1 MKRTSPHPP
10 KLAESLL
17 RRIRNTA
24 DSFSLLGDMEEE
36 YIRLLT
42 EKNRSCA
49 ELWYWKQTMISFF
62 PFLKASFLGSLYMLK
77 NLFKISLR
85 IVKRYKGYS
94 FINIGGLALGIT
106 CCLLI
111 FFYIQDELSYDRFH
125 ANADRIYRVVF
136 ATSDDDTPTNA
147 NGSFGVGPA
156 LKRDFPEVVDY
167 ARIRKMGQGAK
178 RYIGFQ
184 DKKFYEEKFFFAD
197 PGILTIFDFPLV
209 KGDPATAL
217 TEPGSI
223 VLTEKTARKYF
234 GQEDP
239 MGKTIESDP
248 YNNGQLM
255 NFRVTGIAKNTP
267 AQSHFHFDFLA
278 SYISQTEDT
287 TRFGGFWQHFT
298 YILLDNKPSAISLE
312 PKLLEFLHRN
322 WREDPWYRLRLQPIT
337 DIHLRSGLKS
347 EIEPVGNISTVY
359 VFTAIALFVLI
370 IACIN
375 FMNLTTARSAKRGRE
390 VGMRKVVGARRLQ
403 LIHQFLGESML
414 FSFIAVSAAVIITIV
429 ILPFFNRL
437 TDKQITPEVF
447 NQSFILGGLI
457 VTVLLVGLAAGI
469 YPALFL
475 SAFKPVNILKKG
487 INSRVSG
494 TVLRKGLVTFQF
506 ALSVG
511 MIIATL
517 ITLNQMQYIRSR
529 DLGYDKE
536 QVLVIPL
543 NKDARSNYAVLKEEL
558 LQDPNIENC
567 ATSSLVPTRG
577 SDHMSFKF
585 EGKNEYISHVVYFID
600 KDFIDTL
607 GIEIIAGN
615 TITEALSRE
624 SEGEYLVSELSVQE
638 AGFASAQEAVGKGI
652 TFDRIKGHI
661 AGVVNDMNIYSLHQQ
676 PYAINYMITPIRL
689 HNYLSIRMHPHNI
702 YATLEY
708 INTAW
713 NKQIPAYPLSYF
725 FLDDNFENMH
735 RTDQKMSEVF
745 TVFSILAILVACLG
759 LLGLAAHTAEQKTKE
774 IGIRKVLGAPV
785 SRIYLVVSQDFL
797 KWVAVANLI
806 AWPLTYYLMQKWLQ
820 TFVYRLDLGIGVFL
834 AATLISLI
842 IAALTIS
849 YQSIKAALS
858 DPIESLRYE

>member
-1 MKRTSPHPP
+1 MMPPPSSTRPKHMKRSIPRPP
-10 KLAESLL
+10 KLAERLL
-17 RRIRNTA
+17 WRIRDTA
-24 DSFSLLGDMEEE
+24 DSFSLLGDMEED
-36 YIRLLT
+36 YVRLLT
-42 EKNRSCA
+42 EKNRSRA
-49 ELWYWKQTMISFF
+49 DLWYWKQIFVSFF
-62 PFLKASFLGSLYMLK
+62 PFLKTSFLGSLHMLK
-77 NLFKISLR
+77 NFFKISLR
-85 IVKRYKGYS
+85 ILKRYKGYS
-94 FINIGGLALGIT
+94 FINIGGLTLGIT

-125 ANADRIYRVVF
+125 INADRLYRVVF
-136 ATSDDDTPTNA
+136 STSDDDAPTNA

-167 ARIRKMGQGAK
+167 ARIRKMGQGVK
-178 RYIGFQ
+178 RYIGHR
-184 DKKFYEEKFFFAD
+184 DKKFYEQRFFFAD
-197 PGILTIFDFPLV
+197 PQILTIFDFPLV
-209 KGDPATAL
+209 KGDPETAL
-217 TEPGSI
+217 NEPGSI
-223 VLTEKTARKYF
+223 VLTEETAYKYF
-234 GQEDP
+234 GREDP

-267 AQSHFHFDFLA
+267 TQSHFHFDFLA

-298 YILLDNKPSAISLE
+298 YILLDNKTSAISLE

-347 EIEPVGNISTVY
+347 EIEPVGNISTIY
-359 VFTAIALFVLI
+359 VFTAIALLVLI

-375 FMNLTTARSAKRGRE
+375 FMNLTTARSTKRARE
-390 VGMRKVVGARRLQ
+390 VGMRKVVGARRQQ

-414 FSFIAVSAAVIITIV
+414 FSFFAVTAAVIFTIV

-437 TDKQITPEVF
+437 TDKQIEPGVLTSP
-447 NQSFILGGLI
+447 IIIIGLFG
-457 VTVLLVGLAAGI
+457 TALLVGLAAGI

-475 SAFKPVNILKKG
+475 SSFKPIKTLKTG
-487 INSRVSG
+487 LVSRTSG
-494 TVLRKGLVTFQF
+494 NFLRKGLVTFQF
-506 ALSVG
+506 ALSIG
-511 MIIATL
+511 MI
-517 ITLNQMQYIRSR
+517 IRSR
-529 DLGYDKE
+529 DLGYDKK
-536 QVLVIPL
+536 QIMVVPL
-543 NKDARSNYAVLKEEL
+543 NKDARSNYAALREEL
-558 LQDPNIENC
+558 LHNPNIENT

-577 SDHMSFKF
+577 SEHMSFKF
-585 EGKNEYISHVVYFID
+585 EGKNEFISHVVYFIN
-600 KDFIDTL
+600 KDFIETL
-607 GIEIIAGN
+607 GIKIIAGN
-615 TITEALSRE
+615 TITETLSRDA
-624 SEGEYLVSELSVQE
+624 EGEYLISELSVKE
-638 AGFASAQEAVGKGI
+638 AGFASAQEAVGKGV
-652 TFDRIKGHI
+652 TFDQINGFI
-661 AGVVNDMNIYSLHQQ
+661 AGVVNDMNIYSLRRE

-689 HNYLSIRMHPHNI
+689 HNYLSLRLRPQNI
-702 YATLEY
+702 SPTLEY
-708 INTAW
+708 IVRVW

-759 LLGLAAHTAEQKTKE
+759 LFGLAAHTAEQKTKE

-785 SRIYLVVSQDFL
+785 SKIYLVVSQDFL

-820 TFVYRLDLGIGVFL
+820 SFVYRIELGIGVFL
-834 AATLISLI
+834 GATLISLL

-858 DPIESLRYE
+858 NPIESLRYE